1 MTTPMRSA
9 MPNPAFSRLFELE
22 YPQSI
27 GVFGTYDEAQKAV
40 DHLADQQFPVNN
52 IAIVGTDLRL
62 VERVTGRKTWGTV
75 LAGGVQSGISTG
87 LMIAILMYVF
97 NPGSDFLAMFVTAL
111 VIGVVIGVLF
121 ALIGNALTRGRR
133 DFTSVTQTVATKY
146 EVLCE
151 HKVAGQARQLLA
163 GMDGARAA
171 QFDPRVQQ
179 PGVPP
184 QPGMPPQPGAQPWPP
199 QQQWPAPPPQ
209 QQAWGVPTQQPWP
222 GQPPQQP
229 WPGQAPPPP
238 GPVAGAPGPAGEPS
252 APPAADPADPDAPF
266 RRPEE
271 PQGR

>member
-1 MTTPMRSA
+1 MTSPMRSA

-40 DHLADQQFPVNN
+40 DHLADQEFPVNN

-87 LMIAILMYVF
+87 LMIAILMYLF
-97 NPGSDFLAMFVTAL
+97 NPGTDFFAMFLTAL
-111 VIGVVIGVLF
+111 VIGVVIGVIF
-121 ALIGNALTRGRR
+121 ALIGNALSRGRR

-179 PGVPP
+179 
-184 QPGMPPQPGAQPWPP
+184 QPGTQQPWPP
-199 QQQWPAPPPQ
+199 QQQWPAPPQQQQPWGAPPQ
-209 QQAWGVPTQQPWP
+209 QQWPEQQWP
-222 GQPPQQP
+222 EQQWPEQQWQGQPPAQGPGDQP
-229 WPGQAPPPP
+229 PTPPVGQ
-238 GPVAGAPGPAGEPS
+238 
-252 APPAADPADPDAPF
+252 PADPDAPF
-266 RRPEE
+266 RRPEN
-271 PQGR
+271 PQDR